1 MPSEPKEL
9 EARIKRATEVALK
22 DQGGDGSSYGEA
34 EKAEFPWYANLFLGR
49 GKPTTHLLAL
59 GFLTDPEL
67 KAGMPKP
74 LERLLQR
81 IEQKLK

>member
-1 MPSEPKEL
+1 
-9 EARIKRATEVALK
+9 
-22 DQGGDGSSYGEA
+22 
-34 EKAEFPWYANLFLGR
+34 LGR

-59 GFLTDPEL
+59 GFLKDPEL

-74 LERLLQR
+74 LERLVLR